1 VNNAIKYSPKGGTVC
16 VTGRAIPSLTEGEE
30 PMSIELRISDEGM
43 GIPREHLPKIWD
55 RFYRVDNR
63 DNREIGGTGIGLAL
77 VKALTEGHGGVAT
90 VESELGVGTTFLLS
104 FPICRAETGED

>member
-1 VNNAIKYSPKGGTVC
+1 
-16 VTGRAIPSLTEGEE
+16 
-30 PMSIELRISDEGM
+30 M

-77 VKALTEGHGGVAT
+77 VKALTEGHGGTAT
-90 VESELGVGTTFLLS
+90 VESELGVSTTFLLI
-104 FPICRAETGED
+104 FPIRRAETGEN